1 MSMKLLKGAVVMV
14 AAAMTASAQFQG
26 PSTTAP
32 CFMIPTAGLP
42 TGAVQ
47 TVALLTVGDTVGG
60 YRLVGLPDGMGV
72 WGDASAAT
80 ITVAHEINSA
90 LGINRAHGS
99 KGAFV
104 SRFQFN
110 PATKAVT
117 AGRDH
122 NTSASDVRTFD
133 RTVGTWSVGTTLW
146 NRFCSADLAAPTAYA
161 YNGLGTTSRIFL
173 AGEEAGSTGRAF
185 AHVMTGPE
193 TNASWELPH
202 MGQCSF
208 ENLVAS
214 PFPQSKTIVMGLDD
228 SSANTAPSGN
238 PSEVYIYVGQKQAA
252 GNDITR
258 AGLVGGTLFGLRVKV
273 GGAVVGS
280 ESNLYAFGTSSYVA
294 SGDFEL
300 VNMGDASTFG
310 GLAQQTT
317 AIANNVT
324 RFQRVEDGVWDPR
337 PGFEDDFYFLTTAS
351 FTTNSRLWRVRFH
364 DVTQPELGGTITA
377 LLVGNEGHKMLDN
390 MTMDEQGR
398 LLIQEDPGN
407 QAHLG
412 RVWMYDTVNGRFF
425 DVVTHNP
432 ALFVAGNPGFL
443 TQDEESSGI
452 MPATDILG
460 PGWFFMNSQAHYSH
474 ADPELVEGGQLLALY
489 VDPSLGRE
497 FALWFT
503 SPSGA
508 GSIAVNHMFG
518 TPNGGVFT
526 AVSLVPGAFPNGWF
540 FGIDLPFSEIVFQ
553 ANVGAPFIASL
564 DAAGKQTSATYG
576 TGLSGYTLW
585 SVALDN
591 ITGVNVRAS
600 RPVGFTIP

>member
-1 MSMKLLKGAVVMV
+1 MSMKMLKGAVVMV
-14 AAAMTASAQFQG
+14 AAAACATAQFQG

-32 CFMIPTAGLP
+32 CYMIPTAGLP
-42 TGAVQ
+42 TDSVR

-60 YRLVGLPDGMGV
+60 YRMVGLPDGMGA
-72 WGDASAAT
+72 WGDSSGAT
-80 ITVAHEINSA
+80 ISLSHEINTT
-90 LGINRAHGS
+90 LGITRAHGS

-104 SRFQFN
+104 SRWQFD
-110 PATKAVT
+110 PATKAMT

-122 NTSASDVRTFD
+122 STSSSDVRTFD
-133 RTVGTWSVGTTLW
+133 RSTGTWSVGTTLW
-146 NRFCSADLAAPTAYA
+146 NRFCSSDLAAPTAYA
-161 YNGLGTTSRIFL
+161 YNGLGTSARIFL
-173 AGEEAGSTGRAF
+173 AGEESGSTGRAF

-202 MGQCSF
+202 MGQCAF

-214 PFPQSKTIVMGLDD
+214 PFPQAKTIVVGLDD
-228 SSANTAPSGN
+228 SSASTAPTGS
-238 PSEVYIYVGQKQAA
+238 PSEVYIYVGQKQAT

-273 GGAVVGS
+273 GGTVVGG
-280 ESNLYAFGTSSYVA
+280 ESNTYALGTSSYVG

-310 GLAQQTT
+310 GAAQQTS

-337 PGFEDDFYFLTTAS
+337 PGFQNDFYFLTTAS
-351 FTTNSRLWRVRFH
+351 FTTNCRLWRVRFH

-398 LLIQEDPGN
+398 LLLQEDPGN
-407 QAHLG
+407 QAYVA

-425 DVVTHNP
+425 DVLTHNP
-432 ALFVAGNPGFL
+432 ALFVSGSAGYL

-452 MPATDILG
+452 IPATEILG
-460 PGWFFMNSQAHYSH
+460 PGWFFMNSQAHYAHS
-474 ADPELVEGGQLLALY
+474 DPELVEGGQMLALY
-489 VDPSLGRE
+489 VAPGLGRE
-497 FALWFT
+497 CALWFT
-503 SPSGA
+503 SPSGP

-518 TPNGGVFT
+518 TPNSGVFT
-526 AVSLVPGAFPNGWF
+526 AISLVPGTFPNGWF
-540 FGIDLPFSEIVFQ
+540 FGIDLPFSEVIFQ
-553 ANVGAPFIASL
+553 ANLGAPFVATL
-564 DAAGKQTSATYG
+564 DAVGKQTSATYV
-576 TGLSGYTLW
+576 TGLSGVTLW

-591 ITGVNVRAS
+591 IGGVNVRAS
-600 RPVGFTIP
+600 RPVSYMIP